1 MSTCQE
7 CGENVKYGE
16 GGWGGDGVHARCRSR
31 RAARRREANKVL
43 SGKPNANKWVGDPL
57 EAK

>member
-1 MSTCQE
+1 M
-7 CGENVKYGE
+7 VKYGE
-16 GGWGGDGVHARCRSR
+16 GGWGGDGVHARCRSK
-31 RAARRREANKVL
+31 RAARSREERKAL

>member
-1 MSTCQE
+1 MGLCQE
-7 CGENVKYGE
+7 CGEMVKYGE
-16 GGWGGDGVHARCRSR
+16 GGWGGDGVHARCRSK
-31 RAARRREANKVL
+31 RAARSREERKAL